1 MNEIK
6 SMKDSIGSILDQ
18 AKETIFKLN
27 GRSFEI
33 TQLRGTKRQK
43 WKREKPME
51 RGVPVNTQQ
60 YEKATYRMEK
70 VFVNHISDN
79 ELISKSS
86 GLQMLSL
93 IL

>member
-43 WKREKPME
+43 
-51 RGVPVNTQQ
+51 
-60 YEKATYRMEK
+60 
-70 VFVNHISDN
+70 
-79 ELISKSS
+79 
-86 GLQMLSL
+86 
-93 IL
+93 

>member
-1 MNEIK
+1 
-6 SMKDSIGSILDQ
+6 
-18 AKETIFKLN
+18 
-27 GRSFEI
+27 
-33 TQLRGTKRQK
+33 
-43 WKREKPME
+43 ME

-60 YEKATYRMEK
+60 NEKATYRMEK